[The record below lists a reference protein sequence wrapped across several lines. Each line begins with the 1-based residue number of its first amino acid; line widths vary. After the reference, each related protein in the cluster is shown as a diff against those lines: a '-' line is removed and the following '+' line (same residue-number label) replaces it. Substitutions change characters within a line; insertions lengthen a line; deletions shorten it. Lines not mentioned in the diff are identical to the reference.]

1 VAQLSH
7 SQYDQ
12 LERAIIDGS
21 RISLYRRGTEY
32 VVIPVKLK
40 TVDGKEAVLATHPT
54 TGERM
59 TFVLGEIDR
68 FEVVGK

>member
-1 VAQLSH
+1 MAQLSH

-12 LERAIIDGS
+12 LERAIIDGE

-32 VVIPVKLK
+32 VVIPTSLK
-40 TVDGKEAVLATHPT
+40 TVEGHEAVLATHPT

-59 TFVLGEIDR
+59 TFVLNEIDR